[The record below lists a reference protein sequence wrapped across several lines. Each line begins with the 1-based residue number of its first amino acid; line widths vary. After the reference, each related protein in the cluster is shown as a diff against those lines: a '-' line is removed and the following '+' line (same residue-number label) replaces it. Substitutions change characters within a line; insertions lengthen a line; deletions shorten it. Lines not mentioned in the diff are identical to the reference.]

1 MLGVI
6 RMRTKNDKRK
16 MEVYAFVTSFM
27 NERGVCPTTREI
39 GDALGMAKS
48 TVSKY
53 MSRLTE
59 DGLVEK
65 YGRYQTITA
74 DKHSYARMPVVGE
87 IACGEPILAIEEV
100 EGYLP
105 IDEGALGPG
114 EYFGLIASGDSMINA
129 GISDGDTVY
138 VRKQSVPDRDGDI
151 VVAMIPDESTDG
163 YRATLKRF
171 YRDEKNNRYILHPE
185 NDALDDIIL
194 PEVHVVGVAVRVL
207 KNLEVQKK
215 RK

>member
-1 MLGVI
+1 
-6 RMRTKNDKRK
+6 MRPKNDKRK
-16 MEVYAFVTSFM
+16 MEVYDFVTAFI

-39 GDALGMAKS
+39 GETLGMAKS

-53 MSRLTE
+53 MSRLKE
-59 DGLVEK
+59 DGLIEK
-65 YGRYQTITA
+65 YGRYQTVTA
-74 DKHSYARMPVVGE
+74 EKYSYSRMPVVGT
-87 IACGEPILAIEEV
+87 IACGEPILAIEDV

-105 IDEGALGPG
+105 IDEGAFGAG

-138 VRKQSVPDRDGDI
+138 VRKQTVPDHDGDI
-151 VVAMIPDESTDG
+151 VVAMIPDEVTDG

-185 NDALDDIIL
+185 NDTLEDIVL
-194 PEVHVVGVAVRVL
+194 SEVHVVGVAVRVL
-207 KNLEVQKK
+207 KNLEIQKK
-215 RK
+215 RMG

>member
-1 MLGVI
+1 
-6 RMRTKNDKRK
+6 MRPKDDKRK
-16 MEVYAFVTSFM
+16 MAVYEYVTAFI
-27 NERGVCPTTREI
+27 NERGVCPTTTEI
-39 GDALGMAKS
+39 GEALGMAKS

-53 MSRLTE
+53 MTRLKD
-59 DGLVEK
+59 DGLIEK
-65 YGRYQTITA
+65 YGRYQTTVS
-74 DKHSYARMPVVGE
+74 DKYSFSRMPVVGS
-87 IACGEPILAIEEV
+87 IACGEPILAIEDV

-151 VVAMIPDESTDG
+151 VVAMIPDDVGDG

-171 YRDEKNNRYILHPE
+171 FRDEKNNCYVLHPE
-185 NDALDDIIL
+185 NDELLDMVFS
-194 PEVHVVGVAVRVL
+194 EVHVVGVAVRVL
-207 KNLEVQKK
+207 KNLESAGK
-215 RK
+215 RRG